1 MSKTLPKVTHV
12 EIYVRAIMSYEA
24 EIKNW
29 QEKLKDDSR
38 PEMQDLMNRATELL
52 KEKIEYIK
60 RLYEIET
67 GVEYC

>member
-1 MSKTLPKVTHV
+1 MAKTLPKVTHV

-24 EIKNW
+24 EIKEW
-29 QEKLKDDSR
+29 TEKCKEKEEAQSLLA
-38 PEMQDLMNRATELL
+38 QITELL
-52 KEKIEYIK
+52 EEKIEYIK